1 MLVKP
6 NINQTTLKILAL
18 YASDY
23 SKALHVRQVSREIG
37 VDVKSVLIQLKKLE
51 KANILTSTIKGR
63 NKEYRLNLG
72 NSIVRY
78 YMTMAESFVTIRYL
92 QDNFLIKKVAGEVG
106 RLADEPIL
114 LFGSFAKGQA
124 TKDSDIDL
132 FIITDKKVDRKMF
145 LEVGKVVDR
154 DVNVQY
160 DGRGQFLK
168 GLQDKDPLLTEVVS
182 NHIVLKG
189 ADEFCDI
196 MWRYYAGQ

>member
-6 NINQTTLKILAL
+6 NINQTTLKILGL
-18 YASDY
+18 YVNDY
-23 SKALHVRQVSREIG
+23 NKELHVRQISREIG
-37 VDVKSVLIQLKKLE
+37 VDVKAVQIQLKKLE

-63 NKEYRLNLG
+63 NREYRLNLD

-78 YMTMAESFVTIRYL
+78 YMTMAENFVTIRYL
-92 QDNFLIKKVAGEVG
+92 QENFLIKKIASEIA
-106 RLADEPIL
+106 RLIDDPIL

-132 FIITDKKVDRKMF
+132 FIVTERKVDRRAF
-145 LEVGKVVDR
+145 LEIGKAVDR

-160 DGRGQFLK
+160 DGREQFLK
-168 GLQDKDPLLTEVVS
+168 GLQDKNPLLMEVVS

-196 MWRYYAGQ
+196 MWRYYAR